1 MPRRRRRSGLSPFM
15 AAGLIKFSEAKEIE
29 KIRLNPYVVI
39 FIGIGLSIL
48 IILLRFIFPY

>member
-1 MPRRRRRSGLSPFM
+1 M